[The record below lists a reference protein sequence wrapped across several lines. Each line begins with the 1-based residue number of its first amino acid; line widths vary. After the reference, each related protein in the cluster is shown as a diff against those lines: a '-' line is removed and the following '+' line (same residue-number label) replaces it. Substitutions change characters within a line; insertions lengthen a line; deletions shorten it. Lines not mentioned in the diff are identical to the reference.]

1 MVFNLSFDPLLLTYD
16 TSYENT
22 LDFSP
27 AFQEFARDLAS
38 RLISTYEIR
47 RKHVIEIGCGNG
59 DFLKML
65 CQTGDNQGFGLDPSY
80 DGASMAQAGDPVP
93 FVRDLYSEAYID
105 RPADLICCRHVLEH
119 LPNPRELL
127 VSLRRML
134 RNRLSTVVYFEVPNA
149 ESVLG
154 GATMWDVNYPHC
166 LYFSWPALARLFR
179 EAGFFVVRL
188 ESCFGHQFLYAE
200 AMPGETA
207 AHHDQEVAAIERVVA
222 LASRFDQ
229 QFKATVSYWSALIRG
244 AIRAR
249 RRVALWGSGAKG
261 TMFLNLVPAGAKI
274 DVVVDLNP
282 RKQGMYVPG
291 TGQQVVCPEQL
302 REFRPDLILISNPLY
317 ESEIREMVRKL
328 GLVAEL
334 VPILSIRPSA
344 PARVA

>member
-16 TSYENT
+16 TGYENS

-38 RLISTYEIR
+38 RLINTYGIR

-80 DGASMAQAGDPVP
+80 DGASMAQAGDQVT

-134 RNRLSTVVYFEVPNA
+134 SNRLSTVVYFEVPNA

-166 LYFSWPALARLFR
+166 LYFSRPALARLFR
-179 EAGFFVVRL
+179 EAGSFVVRL
-188 ESCFGHQFLYAE
+188 EPCFGHQFLYAE
-200 AMPGETA
+200 AIPGETA
-207 AHHDQEVAAIERVVA
+207 AHPDQDTAAIERVVA

-244 AIRAR
+244 TIRAR

-291 TGQQVVCPEQL
+291 TGQRVVYPEQL

-334 VPILSIRPSA
+334 VPILSVRPSA

>member
-1 MVFNLSFDPLLLTYD
+1 MVSNLSFDPLLLTYD
-16 TSYENT
+16 TGYENS

-38 RLISTYEIR
+38 RLINTYGIR
-47 RKHVIEIGCGNG
+47 QKHVIEIGCGNG

-80 DGASMAQAGDPVP
+80 DGASMAQAGDQVT

-134 RNRLSTVVYFEVPNA
+134 SNRLSTVVYFEVPNA

-166 LYFSWPALARLFR
+166 LYFSCPALARLFR

-200 AMPGETA
+200 ARPGETA
-207 AHHDQEVAAIERVVA
+207 AHHDQDAAAIKRVVA

-282 RKQGMYVPG
+282 RKQGMYIPG
-291 TGQQVVCPEQL
+291 TGQRVVCP
-302 REFRPDLILISNPLY
+302 
-317 ESEIREMVRKL
+317 
-328 GLVAEL
+328 
-334 VPILSIRPSA
+334 
-344 PARVA
+344 